1 MIVDIETNTAS
12 VMASIQADIDAV
24 MPKLAE
30 RILEDCNYFCKQDQG
45 GLIASS
51 HTKSD
56 LEHGE
61 LIWDTAYAQMQYY
74 LGATS
79 HDVNANACRM
89 WCHKAF
95 SVYGKDWEALLQ
107 KLLDQRGG

>member
-45 GLIASS
+45 GLIKPPMVMGYVKFWNRETDWSTRFSS
-51 HTKSD
+51 SRPPY
-56 LEHGE
+56 
-61 LIWDTAYAQMQYY
+61 IQ
-74 LGATS
+74 
-79 HDVNANACRM
+79 
-89 WCHKAF
+89 
-95 SVYGKDWEALLQ
+95 
-107 KLLDQRGG
+107 